1 MTELKTR
8 PNKSSVPD
16 FLNSVENQTRKKDGF
31 KLLEIFQEET
41 GERPEMWGPSIIGF
55 GRFTYSYKSGREE
68 EWFPVGFS
76 PRKQS
81 LSIYLM
87 KSFSDLE
94 ESLNQLGKHKISKG
108 CLYINKLSDINEPVL
123 RTMIRECYS
132 QIMKKDQKST

>member
-1 MTELKTR
+1 MAELKTR
-8 PNKSSVPD
+8 PTSLSAID
-16 FLNSVENQTRKKDGF
+16 FLNSVENETRKSDGF
-31 KLLEIFQEET
+31 QLLSIFQEET
-41 GERPEMWGPSIIGF
+41 GETPILWGPSIIGF

-94 ESLNQLGKHKISKG
+94 ETLLKLGKHKTSKG
-108 CLYINKLSDINEPVL
+108 CLYINKLSDINESVL
-123 RTMIRECYS
+123 RTLIRECFT
-132 QIMKKDQKST
+132 QIMTKDQKST